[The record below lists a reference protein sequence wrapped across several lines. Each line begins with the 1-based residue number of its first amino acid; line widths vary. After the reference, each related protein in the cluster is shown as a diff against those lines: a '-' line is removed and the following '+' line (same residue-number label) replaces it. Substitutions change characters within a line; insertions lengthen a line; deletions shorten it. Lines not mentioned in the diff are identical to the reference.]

1 MRAEGAIG
9 RDILANG
16 TISDAKPAAPKQT
29 PVEPEQG
36 ARGPKHLPTYELTTH
51 DLPPGYQFEAWR
63 NNFAPMLEFDEPD
76 DVTVGFGGKQVTWDL
91 GCLAFSRIET
101 DALGFVSLPGHTRR
115 DPLDHWTLTTLLY
128 GCVNTIAP
136 ARTFEG
142 SAGVV
147 QVHTLGRPFEGNIT
161 NSEMLMLF
169 VPRDFCT
176 EVTGALNAAEF
187 SNLSTGMGRLFT
199 DYMIG
204 LAKRLPVIDEAE
216 LPALVAATRAM
227 ILACASPSA
236 DHIEE
241 AREPIASVLI
251 ERAHRIIQ
259 ARLFDPKFGAESLRR
274 ELGVSRSRLY
284 RLFEPFGGVMHYI
297 QHRRLLDAHSALSDP
312 TDQRRIIE
320 IAEQHCFNDGTEFSR
335 AFRREFGCSP
345 TDVRSGQKADLP
357 YKPATDL
364 KAYAPEERFGVLLRR
379 LHG

>member
-1 MRAEGAIG
+1 MTAEGAIG
-9 RDILANG
+9 RDMLPNG
-16 TISDAKPAAPKQT
+16 AISGAKPPAPEQT
-29 PVEPEQG
+29 LVEPEQG
-36 ARGPKHLPTYELTTH
+36 VSGPKHLPTYELATH

-63 NNFAPMLEFDEPD
+63 NNFAPMLELDEPE

-101 DALGFVSLPGHTRR
+101 EALGFVSLPGHTRR

-128 GCVNTIAP
+128 GSVNTIAP

-147 QVHTLGRPFEGNIT
+147 QVHTLGRPFEGNVT

-176 EVTGALNAAEF
+176 EVTGALNTAEF
-187 SNLSTGMGRLFT
+187 SNLSTGMGRLFS

-204 LAKRLPVIDEAE
+204 LAKRLSVIDEAE

-236 DHIEE
+236 DHIDE

-251 ERAHRIIQ
+251 ERARRIIQ
-259 ARLFDPKFGAESLRR
+259 ARLFDPKLATETLRR

-297 QHRRLLDAHSALSDP
+297 QHRRLLDAHSALTDP
-312 TDQRRIIE
+312 NDQRRIIE

-345 TDVRSGQKADLP
+345 TDVRSRKKADQP

>member
-9 RDILANG
+9 RDMLPNG
-16 TISDAKPAAPKQT
+16 AISNAKPPAPKQT
-29 PVEPEQG
+29 SVEPEQG
-36 ARGPKHLPTYELTTH
+36 LGGVKHLPAYELATH

-76 DVTVGFGGKQVTWDL
+76 DVTVGFGGRQVTWDL
-91 GCLAFSRIET
+91 GCLAFSHIET

-128 GCVNTIAP
+128 GSVNTVAP

-142 SAGVV
+142 GAGVV
-147 QVHTLGRPFEGNIT
+147 QVHPLGRPFEGTVT

-169 VPRDFCT
+169 VPRDFCA

-199 DYMIG
+199 DYMFG
-204 LAKRLPVIDEAE
+204 LAKRLPVIDETE

-227 ILACASPSA
+227 ILACAAPSA

-241 AREPIASVLI
+241 AQEPIASVLI

-259 ARLFDPKFGAESLRR
+259 ARLFDPTLAADSLRR

-297 QHRRLLDAHSALSDP
+297 QRRRLLDAHSALSDP
-312 TDQRRIIE
+312 NDRRRIIE
-320 IAEQHCFNDGTEFSR
+320 IAEQHCFSDGTEFSR

-345 TDVRSGQKADLP
+345 TDVRSGQKPDLP
-357 YKPATDL
+357 YKPASDL
-364 KAYAPEERFGVLLRR
+364 KAYAPEARFGALLYR